1 MDPDALESVDITP
14 SSGNVFGDL
23 GLPHPEERRLKAE
36 LTIRIEQFIEQKGWT
51 QAQAA
56 SVIGLTQ
63 PQVSLLLRGRLA
75 GFSIDRLLTILNRL
89 GHSIEVRI
97 SAEERA
103 PDEARLFVSVA

>member
-1 MDPDALESVDITP
+1 
-14 SSGNVFGDL
+14 
-23 GLPHPEERRLKAE
+23 